1 MSKREQ
7 WLYEKFLKCR
17 SERNEDEQK
26 NYKWVFKKIH
36 FSKLTGRYKIH
47 IKKTWSIIKEAIE
60 KEKIKQQKDCKKIEK
75 KKK

>member
-1 MSKREQ
+1 M
-7 WLYEKFLKCR
+7 
-17 SERNEDEQK
+17 
-26 NYKWVFKKIH
+26 FKKIH

-75 KKK
+75 KKIIIKKLYRK